1 MTPDVVELASPIA
14 PLWNAVI
21 AIALVV
27 IAVVICELVQE
38 KDDVQKLVD
47 QRRDEQRQQ
56 MRDV

>member
-1 MTPDVVELASPIA
+1 MTPETVELANPIA

-21 AIALVV
+21 AIGLTV